1 MAVSG
6 ITETK
11 QYLAYNLGEEIFA
24 VDVLKVREVLE
35 SQEIT
40 KVPRAPDFMKGIIN
54 VRGVV
59 VPVIDMHVKF
69 GMEET
74 EKTVNTCVILL
85 EVEFDGETTV
95 LGAQADA
102 VREVI
107 DLEPDQIEQAPKI
120 GSKWKTEFIKGIG
133 KRNDEFIILL
143 DIDRIFSADEIALV
157 QGEAIAEKAD
167 SPNDGVELSI

>member
-59 VPVIDMHVKF
+59 VPVINMHIKF

-107 DLEPDQIEQAPKI
+107 DLEPDQIEPAPKI

-133 KRNDEFIILL
+133 KRNEEFIILL
-143 DIDRIFSADEIALV
+143 DIDRIFSADEITMLQEGGSGISDGTEHQA
-157 QGEAIAEKAD
+157 AEI
-167 SPNDGVELSI
+167 SL

>member
-40 KVPRAPDFMKGIIN
+40 KVPRAPEFMKGIIN

-69 GMEET
+69 G
-74 EKTVNTCVILL
+74 
-85 EVEFDGETTV
+85 
-95 LGAQADA
+95 
-102 VREVI
+102 
-107 DLEPDQIEQAPKI
+107 
-120 GSKWKTEFIKGIG
+120 
-133 KRNDEFIILL
+133 
-143 DIDRIFSADEIALV
+143 
-157 QGEAIAEKAD
+157 
-167 SPNDGVELSI
+167 